1 MAARATGLLEQ
12 LSRSKIYRDYER
24 AFSTATELPLSLRPP
39 KALSLAQHGRS
50 NENPF
55 CALLAESNK
64 GCVACLEMQEKI
76 GGHRMAG
83 AVSATCFAGLC
94 DTTVP
99 VRIGSNLI
107 GYLQTGQV
115 ALRPPTLAKF
125 KQISQKMVEWG
136 ATVDLKRLEDAYFHS
151 RVLSPKQYTGMV
163 RLLETFASHLEVIG
177 NQIAIQD
184 TQSESPFSQKAK
196 AYVAEHQSGH
206 ISLQEIANALHVS
219 TFYFCKM
226 FKKTTGLTFTDYIG
240 RVRIERAKVLLLNPN
255 QRISE
260 VAYEVGFSSLTHF
273 NRVFKQVAG
282 QSPSAFRSR
291 LP

>member
-1 MAARATGLLEQ
+1 MIGQ
-12 LSRSKIYRDYER
+12 LNRSKIFQDYER
-24 AFSTATELPLSLRPP
+24 AFSAATELPLSLRPP
-39 KALSLAQHGRS
+39 KSLALVQHGLA

-55 CALLAESNK
+55 CAMLAESNK

-76 GGHRMAG
+76 GGHRTSGTM
-83 AVSATCFAGLC
+83 SATCFAGLC

-99 VRIGSNLI
+99 VKIGQNLV

-115 ALRPPTLAKF
+115 SLRPPSAAKF
-125 KQISQKMVEWG
+125 KQIAQKVVEWG
-136 ATVDLKRLEDAYFHS
+136 ATVDLKKLEDAYFHS
-151 RVLSPKQYTGMV
+151 KVLSSKQYTGMV

-184 TQSESPFSQKAK
+184 TQAESPFSQRAK
-196 AYVAEHQSGH
+196 AYVAEHQGNH
-206 ISLQEIANALHVS
+206 ITLKEVADALHVS

-273 NRVFKQVAG
+273 NRVFKELVG
-282 QSPSAFRSR
+282 QSPSDFRKN